1 MSKETLSQYVQF
13 VIKQKGLNLR
23 DIERNSGK
31 EISNSY
37 LSKIINQ
44 KVRSLT
50 AEKIAALAKGLDVNP
65 HDVFTAVCGQQ
76 PDSEGRQVSLDA
88 LLLIDMMQKIT
99 MDSQLMEVLQEWV
112 QMRPKEKSVMLETL
126 KFLNDRNG
134 EAKQKDKRR
143 P

>member
-50 AEKIAALAKGLDVNP
+50 AEKIVALAKGLDVNP
-65 HDVFTAVCGQQ
+65 HNVFTAVCGQQ
-76 PDSEGRQVSLDA
+76 PDSGGQQVSLDA

-99 MDSQLMEVLQEWV
+99 MDSQLMEALQEWV
-112 QMRPKEKSVMLETL
+112 QMRPKEKTVMLETL
-126 KFLNDRNG
+126 KFLNDRSA

-143 P
+143 R